1 MEPDVDAFW
10 DRIRIL
16 IKKSPY
22 TQNTLSEAIGLN
34 AKSLSVMMAKGNVP
48 GTFQSYKIAKL
59 LNTSVEYLV
68 TGKETSLLP
77 ELSKY
82 KSLTADHK
90 KMIIE
95 IISLMYSQEGNETGK

>member
-68 TGKETSLLP
+68 SGEEPKLNPAMS
-77 ELSKY
+77 ELSELKQRINE
-82 KSLTADHK
+82 LADSIK
-90 KMIIE
+90 
-95 IISLMYSQEGNETGK
+95 

>member
-68 TGKETSLLP
+68 SGEEPKLDSSLP
-77 ELSKY
+77 EFITLKQ
-82 KSLTADHK
+82 KIKDLAASLD
-90 KMIIE
+90 
-95 IISLMYSQEGNETGK
+95 